1 MTWEECK
8 LSNTETKESIKIQ
21 LNGKV
26 QEIQK
31 GISVSDLLL
40 KWKVRPELVTVEINE
55 NILQKLDYDLTTI
68 REDDRV
74 EFVFYMGG
82 GAVAE
87 NILELIGQTPMVRL
101 SKIVEKDSASI
112 YAKLEMYNPGASVK
126 DRIAFNMVEQAE
138 KKGLLKPGSTI
149 VEPTSGNT
157 GIGLAIVGA
166 VKGYKVILVMPDGMS
181 QERIQI
187 LESFGAEV
195 VLTSAKEGM
204 AGAVERARE
213 IVTSLKD
220 SFMPQQFKNPDNPA
234 MHRKTTAK
242 EILKDMD
249 QVDAFVAGVG
259 TGGTITGVGKVLKEH
274 NPKIRIVAVEPK
286 GSNVLSG
293 GKPGPHMIQGIGA
306 GFVPDVLDLSLI
318 DEIISVDDQEAY
330 RMAKRLSREEGI
342 FAGISCGAAT
352 VGALKVAKALGTGKK
367 VVVIFP
373 DSWERYLSL
382 EPYFNI

>member
-1 MTWEECK
+1 MTNAEA
-8 LSNTETKESIKIQ
+8 KEFIKIQ
-21 LNGKV
+21 LNGKT

-31 GISVSDLLL
+31 GFSVSDILL

-55 NILQKLDYDLTTI
+55 NILQKLDYDSTKVQ
-68 REDDRV
+68 EGDKV

-82 GAVAE
+82 GAVAQ

-101 SKIVEKDSASI
+101 SKIVEKDSAEV

-126 DRIAFNMVEQAE
+126 DRIALNMIEQAE
-138 KKGLLKPGSTI
+138 KKGLLKAGSTI

-166 VKGYKVILVMPDGMS
+166 VKGYQVILVMPDGMS

-213 IVTSLKD
+213 IVSTMKD
-220 SFMPQQFKNPDNPA
+220 AFMPQQFKNPDNPA

-242 EILKDMD
+242 EILRDMND

-274 NPKIRIVAVEPK
+274 NPKTRIVAVEPK
-286 GSNVLSG
+286 TSSVLSG

-306 GFVPDVLDLSLI
+306 GFVPDVLDRSLI
-318 DEIISVDDQEAY
+318 DEIIPVTDQEAY
-330 RMAKRLSREEGI
+330 KTAKRLSREEGI
-342 FAGISCGAAT
+342 FAGISCGAACFA
-352 VGALKVAKALGTGKK
+352 ALQVAKKLGPGKK

>member
-1 MTWEECK
+1 M
-8 LSNTETKESIKIQ
+8 STKTDLIKIT
-21 LNGKV
+21 LNGKPN
-26 QEIQK
+26 EIAP
-31 GISVSDLLL
+31 GATVSDLLL
-40 KWKVRPELVTVEINE
+40 KWKVRPELVTVELNDT
-55 NILQKLDYDLTTI
+55 ILQKLDYDAAQI
-68 REDDRV
+68 HEGDRV

-82 GAVAE
+82 GASVAQ
-87 NILELIGQTPMVRL
+87 NVLELIGETPMVKL

-126 DRIAFNMVEQAE
+126 DRIALNMVEQAE
-138 KKGLLKPGSTI
+138 KKGLLKEGSTI
-149 VEPTSGNT
+149 IEPTSGNT

-213 IVTSLKD
+213 IVSTVKD
-220 SFMPQQFKNPDNPA
+220 AFMPQQFKNPDNPA

-242 EILKDMD
+242 EILRDMENH
-249 QVDAFVAGVG
+249 VDAFVAGVG

-274 NPKIRIVAVEPK
+274 NPKVQIIAVEPK
-286 GSNVLSG
+286 TSNVLSG

-306 GFVPDVLDLSLI
+306 GFIPEVLDRSLI
-318 DEIISVDDQEAY
+318 DEIIAVDDQEAY
-330 RMAKRLSREEGI
+330 RVAKRLSREEGI
-342 FAGISCGAAT
+342 FAGISCGAACAA
-352 VGALKVAKALGTGKK
+352 ALKVAKRLGAGKK